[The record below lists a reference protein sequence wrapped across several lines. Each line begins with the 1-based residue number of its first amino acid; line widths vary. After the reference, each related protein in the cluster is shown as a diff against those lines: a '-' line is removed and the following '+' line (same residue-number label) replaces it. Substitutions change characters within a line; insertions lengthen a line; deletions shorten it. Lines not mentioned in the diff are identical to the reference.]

1 MTLEELL
8 KLKAQ
13 TDVAV
18 NRQEGQT
25 LARREAYIARW
36 RQVAPRLLMILE
48 CMLPRAVVKIKI
60 KNVFEYKIIGTP
72 DGGFTMSLDNGQSL
86 VVINDQIQYV
96 EKGPSFTKVI
106 YSKSQGICDPMAV
119 ITRGSPTMRY
129 LLMHWSE
136 LEPLFID
143 NIAANLKTWAQG

>member
-8 KLKAQ
+8 KLKVQ

-18 NRQEGQT
+18 NRQEGQI

-48 CMLPRAVVKIKI
+48 CMLPRAVVVVTIKG
-60 KNVFEYKIIGTP
+60 VFKYTIVCTP
-72 DGGFTMSLDNGQSL
+72 DGGFTMNLDNGQSL
-86 VVINDQIQYV
+86 VVIKDQIQYV
-96 EKGPSFTKVI
+96 EKEPSFTKVI